1 VTSAWLGIWQ
11 PRRPLALRGARR
23 RAADVA
29 AARRALAMALT
40 ASGLS
45 LEGCAVSRAHSR
57 GAGAA
62 LVAAPGR
69 ALGVDVVAAARVSPR
84 HAAEFLTRDEQ
95 RALDRHTGDGGG
107 AALGW
112 ALKEAAAKATGAPER
127 CFPRGLEIVAAAN
140 GALEV
145 RLAGSVVR
153 YRTGW
158 LRRGAF
164 LYAWALE

>member
-1 VTSAWLGIWQ
+1 VSAVWLGIWQ
-11 PRRPLALRGARR
+11 PRRPLALRGAVR

-29 AARRALAMALT
+29 AARRALAVALA

-45 LEGCAVSRAHSR
+45 RDGCAVSRAHSR

-62 LVAAPGR
+62 LVGAPGQ
-69 ALGVDVVAAARVSPR
+69 ALGVDVLAATRLSPR

-95 RALDRHTGDGGG
+95 RALDRHTPDG

-127 CFPRGLEIVAAAN
+127 CFPFGLEIVAAAD
-140 GALEV
+140 GGLEV
-145 RLAGSVVR
+145 RVVGSAVR
-153 YRTGW
+153 FRGAW
-158 LRRGAF
+158 WRRGAF
-164 LYAWALE
+164 LYAWVVQ